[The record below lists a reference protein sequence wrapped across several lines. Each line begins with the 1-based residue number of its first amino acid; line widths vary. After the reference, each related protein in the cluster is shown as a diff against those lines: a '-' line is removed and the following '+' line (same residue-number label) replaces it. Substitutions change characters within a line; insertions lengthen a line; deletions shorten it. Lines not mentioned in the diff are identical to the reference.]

1 MARRVERRLALF
13 ATRPPQHQEQ
23 RADRRVQQ
31 EALADHRVQQ
41 GALAAALGTNDYQ
54 NTPYEVP
61 RAASLRWAACPRAAT
76 TPVVASLAG
85 TCDRANDRG

>member
-23 RADRRVQQ
+23 RADRCVQQ

-54 NTPYEVP
+54 NTP
-61 RAASLRWAACPRAAT
+61 
-76 TPVVASLAG
+76 
-85 TCDRANDRG
+85 

>member
-1 MARRVERRLALF
+1 MHGVVVHGGVLDTLMARRVERRLALF

-54 NTPYEVP
+54 NTP
-61 RAASLRWAACPRAAT
+61 
-76 TPVVASLAG
+76 
-85 TCDRANDRG
+85 